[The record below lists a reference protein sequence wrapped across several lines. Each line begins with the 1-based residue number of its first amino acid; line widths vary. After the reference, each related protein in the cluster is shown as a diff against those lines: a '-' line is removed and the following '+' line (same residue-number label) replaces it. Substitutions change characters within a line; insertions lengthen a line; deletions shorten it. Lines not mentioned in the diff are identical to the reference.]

1 KEDVAFVAP
10 TGMAA
15 GVTTRKGQVATTIH
29 RLIYNPIVKKGKVSF
44 IKKDDLGSIK
54 LIIVDEISMVSNSLL
69 EDIMSF
75 GIPILTLGDPMQLDP
90 PMGSMN
96 KLLDNPN
103 IFLDEPVRQALDNP
117 IVYLANEVRQGRD
130 ISLGR
135 FSDNVFILTPEQID
149 NSFLELSDQI
159 LVSYNKSAQS
169 INNRYRNEILKR
181 ESHLPTVGDKI
192 MALQNNWKKVIQENN

>member
-1 KEDVAFVAP
+1 
-10 TGMAA
+10 
-15 GVTTRKGQVATTIH
+15 
-29 RLIYNPIVKKGKVSF
+29 
-44 IKKDDLGSIK
+44 
-54 LIIVDEISMVSNSLL
+54 
-69 EDIMSF
+69 
-75 GIPILTLGDPMQLDP
+75 
-90 PMGSMN
+90 
-96 KLLDNPN
+96 N

-192 MALQNNWKKVIQENN
+192 MALQNNWKKVIQENNIDQYLTNGLIGHIDRMGKNMENLKASKIDFRPEFFDDTKFKDILMDN